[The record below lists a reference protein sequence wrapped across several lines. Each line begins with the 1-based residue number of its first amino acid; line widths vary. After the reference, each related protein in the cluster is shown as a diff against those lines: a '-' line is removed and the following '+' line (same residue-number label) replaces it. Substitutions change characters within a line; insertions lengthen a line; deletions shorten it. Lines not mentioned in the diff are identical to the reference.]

1 MRTIGILG
9 GTFDPVHNAHLA
21 AAMAAKHQLELD
33 QVLLVIANEPWQKNE
48 RALAPADVRYEMVA
62 RAIEDVAGLEASSIE
77 LERPGPTYTIDT
89 VEQLQGA
96 DTQLVLILGSDVAT
110 RLNTWHRADELREL
124 VTIAVVGRGEG
135 GGAPPG
141 WRACTVAMPRLDI
154 SSTDLRRRVAAGEP
168 VEFLMPLPA
177 VRLLRERGLYTA
189 DR

>member
-1 MRTIGILG
+1 MRNIGILG

-21 AAMAAKHQLELD
+21 AAMAAMHQLELD
-33 QVLLVIANEPWQKNE
+33 QVLLVVANEPWQKSE

-62 RAIEDVAGLEASSIE
+62 RSIEDVAGLEASAIE
-77 LERPGPTYTIDT
+77 IERSGPTYTIDT
-89 VEQLQGA
+89 VEQLQQT
-96 DTQLVLILGSDVAT
+96 DRQLVLILGSDVAAG
-110 RLNTWHRADELREL
+110 LDTWHRADALRER
-124 VTIAVVGRGEG
+124 VTIAIVGRGEG

-141 WRACTVAMPRLDI
+141 WRVRTVALPRLDI

-189 DR
+189 HR